1 MELKSILFE
10 KVNLVSVPNQSWNWN
25 LGMIPKILKDKREVR
40 ARFPPTANDK
50 ILIIQFLIHPHP
62 ELGPSSD

>member
-25 LGMIPKILKDKREVR
+25 LGMIPKFLKDKTEVR
-40 ARFPPTANDK
+40 ARFSPTSNDK
-50 ILIIQFLIHPHP
+50 ILIIQFLIHPDP